1 MLYVFFSLARF
12 ISFSPLPPL
21 HKYFYLPVFAHPRIT
36 IIIKK
41 SRRGCSFPLALGYI
55 ICECAKH
62 HEQHAR
68 TPKRESGNYTKL
80 NRQEHSRNYLITARA
95 LAHYYYYLLSLLQ
108 AQLKT
113 IRSTQSGC
121 NNNHSNNYYT
131 QPSSIQQQQ
140 PVLRPSAINSWPI
153 VV

>member
-12 ISFSPLPPL
+12 ISFSPLPPPL

-41 SRRGCSFPLALGYI
+41 SRRGCSFPLTLGYI

-68 TPKRESGNYTKL
+68 APKRESGNYTKL

-95 LAHYYYYLLSLLQ
+95 RALLLL
-108 AQLKT
+108 L
-113 IRSTQSGC
+113 
-121 NNNHSNNYYT
+121 
-131 QPSSIQQQQ
+131 
-140 PVLRPSAINSWPI
+140 I
-153 VV
+153 VVIAGAVKND